1 MKHLFILDSGG
12 GAWVHGV
19 RQLFPAPQHQCD
31 PSSDLP
37 AGNISLL
44 YLLLRLKYSVAH
56 HINSKAHHVF
66 CNTSYINSLCV
77 LDQL

>member
-37 AGNISLL
+37 PGKDNRFKNRPIKEKRNIMISHDLF
-44 YLLLRLKYSVAH
+44 YVR
-56 HINSKAHHVF
+56 F
-66 CNTSYINSLCV
+66 CVSGTGHLEENV
-77 LDQL
+77 QL